1 MDEKNRNIASTFLGS
16 VAKAYSDNFG
26 DLSQF
31 CFVLPNKRAGTF
43 FLRRLRETLG
53 DKPVLAPRVM
63 AIADFVECLSGK
75 CIDSRIDMLFRLYNV
90 YCRLRG
96 REEGVG
102 SLHKLLDFDSF
113 RSWGETIISD
123 FNEVDQYC
131 VDPEAIFKNVKD
143 YREIASNFL
152 TQTQKELLERYFG
165 YHVSMAEVESFW
177 KKLVPREEHE
187 PLEKNETKARFMH
200 LWQQLLPLYHGLT
213 EELDAEGLCMPGGAY
228 RLALDNLETHGK
240 DILPWKKIVMVGF
253 NALSTAEARIF
264 DTLLS
269 LDSEPGI
276 KGDFAEF
283 FWDATGPVLGQ
294 DRNDATSFLKYNKKN
309 FPSPDWAQPY
319 IELNRRSKM
328 PEIMRAIASPSNSG
342 QAKIAGDILRKFI
355 EKEGD
360 APLLDARVAVV
371 LPDESMLMPLIY
383 GLPEIEKVNITMG
396 YPLRLTSV
404 ASFIAHLRKLRAGMR
419 FQKDNPGKGSDE
431 AAYYFDDLKMFLAHP
446 FCHTMLGT
454 STVSRLTEMITGR
467 HTLLIPLSEIS
478 KVSEKAAW
486 LLRKLPKNA
495 GLADTAAYIDDILLN
510 VSAELVNADG
520 TIVKRNIDREH
531 IEAYRDALRR
541 LVTAASRHN
550 IEMHTDGVFT
560 MIDKLLAGETVSF
573 EGMPLEGLQVMGLL
587 ETRALDFDY
596 VIILSMNDR
605 VMPMRS
611 RKRTFIPDA
620 LRHGYGLPYSSYQED
635 LFSYY
640 FYRMISRADGV
651 AMVYDARSGEGM
663 RSGTVSRY
671 IQQLRHLYAKGVL
684 KEESYRFRLSERVSP
699 TGAIPK
705 TDAVMEK
712 LNAFLRPDSKRHL
725 SASVLKKYASCP
737 VRFYYEAIVGI
748 KADSPQESVYIDP
761 ATMGN
766 IIHRVMLEAYFPED
780 KRNRYL
786 DKPIVLDTATIDSIS
801 RNDELLSVLIRR
813 AINIEHFHI
822 PAESPEASARPLTG
836 AALLQEEHIKGR
848 VREIMAYDRT
858 LAPIGL
864 VGGEIKGRIPW
875 NFKINETEDAS
886 VFMKYAIDRLDII
899 NFGKASEQ
907 YRIVDYKT
915 GLGKVKAVDMSRVFD
930 GSVDAEN
937 LLQLMLYANV
947 MERDPK
953 SPRCRGDV
961 RLSIYETERI
971 ERQGE
976 TIPVIE
982 REPVAGYKQHQ
993 EEFTQNLDAMLS
1005 SIFDKETPF
1014 MPAQKSD
1021 ACTYCNLAV
1030 LCGKGC

>member
-16 VAKAYSDNFG
+16 VAKAYSDNFN

-43 FLRRLRETLG
+43 FLRRLREALG
-53 DKPVLAPRVM
+53 DRPVLAPKVI
-63 AIADFVECLSGK
+63 AIADLVERLSGK
-75 CIDSRIDMLFRLYNV
+75 CVDSRIDMLFRLFNV

-96 REEGVG
+96 QKEGIG
-102 SLHKLLDFDSF
+102 NKEKLLDFDTF
-113 RSWGETIISD
+113 RSWGETILSD

-131 VDPEAIFKNVKD
+131 VDPDAIFKNVKD

-152 TQTQKELLERYFG
+152 TQSQKELLERYFG

-177 KKLVPREEHE
+177 KNLVPREEHE
-187 PLEKNETKARFMH
+187 PLEHNETKARFMH
-200 LWQQLLPLYHGLT
+200 LWQQLRPLYHGLT
-213 EELDAEGLCMPGGAY
+213 DELDAEGLCTPGGAY

-240 DILPWKKIVMVGF
+240 DILPWKKMVMVGF

-269 LDSEPGI
+269 LDPEPGI

-294 DRNDATSFLKYNKKN
+294 DKNDATSFLKYNKKN
-309 FPSPDWAQPY
+309 FPSPDWAEPY
-319 IELNRRSKM
+319 IEQNRRTRM
-328 PEIMRAIASPSNSG
+328 PEILRAIASPSNSA

-355 EKEGD
+355 EREG
-360 APLLDARVAVV
+360 ATPILDARVAVV
-371 LPDESMLMPLIY
+371 LPDESMLMPLVY
-383 GLPEIEKVNITMG
+383 ALPEIEKVNITMG

-404 ASFIAHLRKLRAGMR
+404 ASFVAHLRKLRAR
-419 FQKDNPGKGSDE
+419 IRDVKDDHGNDTGDT
-431 AAYYFDDLKMFLAHP
+431 AYYFDELKMFLAHP
-446 FCHTMLGT
+446 FCHAMLGT
-454 STVSRLTEMITGR
+454 ATISRLTEMITKR
-467 HTLLIPLSEIS
+467 NTVMIPLSEIS
-478 KVSEKAAW
+478 RISEKAGW
-486 LLRKLPKNA
+486 LLRKLPKDA
-495 GLADTAAYIDDILLN
+495 CLADTAAYIDDILLN
-510 VSAELVNADG
+510 VSADLINADG

-531 IEAYRDALRR
+531 IETYRDALRR
-541 LVTAASRHN
+541 MVSSASLHH
-550 IEMHTDGVFT
+550 IEMHPEGVFT
-560 MIDKLLAGETVSF
+560 MVDKLLAGETVSF

-596 VIILSMNDR
+596 VIILSMNDK

-651 AMVYDARSGEGM
+651 AMIYDARSGEGM

-671 IQQLRHLYAKGVL
+671 IQQLAHLYAKGQL
-684 KEESYRFRLSERVSP
+684 KEESYRFRLSERDSS

-705 TDAVMEK
+705 TKAVADRLKE
-712 LNAFLRPDSKRHL
+712 FLEPDSKRHL

-748 KADSPQESVYIDP
+748 KADTPQDSVYIDP

-786 DKPIVLDTATIDSIS
+786 DKPIVLDEATIDSIS
-801 RNDELLSVLIRR
+801 RNDGLLSILIRR
-813 AINIEHFHI
+813 AVNIEHFHF
-822 PAESPEASARPLTG
+822 PADSPEASTQPLSG
-836 AALLQEEHIKGR
+836 AALLQEEHIKAR

-886 VFMKYAIDRLDII
+886 VYMKYAIDRLDIV

-915 GLGKVKAVDMSRVFD
+915 GQGKVRAVDMSRVFD
-930 GSVDAEN
+930 GSVEAEN

-953 SPRCRGDV
+953 SPRCSGDV

-982 REPVAGYKQHQ
+982 RTPVTGYKQHQ
-993 EEFTQNLDAMLS
+993 EEFTENLDTMLS
-1005 SIFDKETPF
+1005 SIFDEETPF
-1014 MPAQKSD
+1014 FPAQKSD